1 MKNKKSVKKQNLIII
16 SNDECN
22 FGKDISLQG
31 GFKTFRAV
39 ITEKRKKS
47 SSKKKEKKN
56 NPEHMKKLRKKFV
69 DTAKTFIGIPY
80 DKQYLKK
87 NPNYKG
93 IFLDCCGLVRHTFNL
108 LKDDF
113 GFSLGRWN
121 QAYQYDILPDEI
133 PFEQMQQG
141 DLIFFSG
148 KYYPDINSNQQR
160 HYITHVEIYLGE
172 GEKTI
177 GSRAKHGY
185 VDTFDSSQ
193 FLSDQYYNVK
203 YHFKSIDTWLKGI
216 HKSFC
221 PLHKWHEEKK
231 KIKYLDEDKVNKY
244 SAFYEDFV
252 EEEINIE

>member
-1 MKNKKSVKKQNLIII
+1 MKKKKSVKKQNLIII

-22 FGKDISLQG
+22 FRKDISLQG

-39 ITEKRKKS
+39 VNNKRKKT

-56 NPEHMKKLRKKFV
+56 PEQLKQLRQKFV

-80 DKQYLKK
+80 DKNYLKK
-87 NPNYKG
+87 NPDYNG
-93 IFLDCCGLVRHTFNL
+93 IFLDCCGLVRHTVNL

-113 GFSLGRWN
+113 GFSLDRWN

-133 PFEQMQQG
+133 PFEQMQPG
-141 DLIFFSG
+141 DLIFFSA
-148 KYYPDINSNQQR
+148 KYYPDIAPKQQK
-160 HYITHVEIYLGE
+160 HHITHVEIYLGE

-177 GSRAKHGY
+177 GSREKHGY
-185 VDTFDSSQ
+185 VDTFDSFQ
-193 FLSDQYYNVK
+193 FLSDKYYNIK

-221 PLHKWHEEKK
+221 PLHKWHEEKPK
-231 KIKYLDEDKVNKY
+231 LLEVDKVNKY
-244 SAFYEDFV
+244 SAFYEEFV